1 MLTVKIVVAEKIRFG
16 VVLPEHTFLL
26 YASCLLFLQLG
37 EELLS
42 MTTDLDRRLGA
53 DVLCKTP
60 GSLSILSH
68 RTVGQ
73 SWGAVRSEAPP
84 FKVAPSI
91 LRHALPYSLRAS
103 RNRVCS

>member
-1 MLTVKIVVAEKIRFG
+1 MLTAEKIRFG

-68 RTVGQ
+68 RTVGHSLGVQ
-73 SWGAVRSEAPP
+73 YVPRHPPSRSHLLSCAM
-84 FKVAPSI
+84 PSHI
-91 LRHALPYSLRAS
+91 A
-103 RNRVCS
+103 